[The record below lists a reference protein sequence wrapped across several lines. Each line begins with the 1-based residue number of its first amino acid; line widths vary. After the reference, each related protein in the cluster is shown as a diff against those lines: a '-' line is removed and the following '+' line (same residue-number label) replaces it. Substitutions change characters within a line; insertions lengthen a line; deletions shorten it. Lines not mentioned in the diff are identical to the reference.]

1 VRGSLGAEDGILCLD
16 EVGREPEPTLVFCDA
31 LDPFEPD
38 RVGELE
44 MIAMSRLS
52 LCRGTILQ
60 DAWVAQVLGP
70 MSRRVFVRS
79 SPWHMCQLL

>member
-44 MIAMSRLS
+44 MMAMPSLS
-52 LCRGTILQ
+52 LR
-60 DAWVAQVLGP
+60 
-70 MSRRVFVRS
+70 
-79 SPWHMCQLL
+79 